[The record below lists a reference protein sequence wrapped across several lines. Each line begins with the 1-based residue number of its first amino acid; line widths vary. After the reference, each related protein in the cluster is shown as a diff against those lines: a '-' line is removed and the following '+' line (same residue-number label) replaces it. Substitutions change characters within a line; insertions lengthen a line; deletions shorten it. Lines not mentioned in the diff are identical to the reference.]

1 MMNKFFPISILLLF
15 LSSCYYDNIGEMR
28 PEVGLTENC
37 DSTGVTF
44 TKDIKPILE
53 QYFGTGDA
61 SCHSSNNTNQN
72 PSLASY
78 VDDSLAVHGD
88 LLASI
93 VQDGS
98 VKPMPNNG
106 GKLSD
111 CKINKFK
118 AWINNN
124 LPQ

>member
-1 MMNKFFPISILLLF
+1 MVFLF
-15 LSSCYYDNIGEMR
+15 LSSCYYDNIEEMH

-53 QYFGTGDA
+53 QYCGTGDV
-61 SCHSSNNTNQN
+61 SCHSNNNTNQN

-78 VDDSLAVHGD
+78 VDDSLAAHGD

-98 VKPMPNNG
+98 VKPMPYNG

>member
-1 MMNKFFPISILLLF
+1 MYKFFPISILFLF
-15 LSSCYYDNIGEMR
+15 FSSCYYDNIEEMH
-28 PEVGLTENC
+28 PEVNLIENC

-44 TKDIKPILE
+44 SKDIKPILE
-53 QYFGTGDA
+53 QYCGTGDA

-78 VDDSLAVHGD
+78 VDDSLAAHGD

-98 VKPMPNNG
+98 VNPMPKNG

-111 CKINKFK
+111 CKINKFR

-124 LPQ
+124 LLQ